1 MATKQSLRALEQS
14 YLQNKQKKHAGLDAL
29 DKKSPQSGYTN
40 QVAKKKKRKISPEAQ
55 LLIDTYLKPA
65 QDKRVKDAESGAI
78 KTRDTQDKNIAQSRK
93 DDQRE
98 FDRNRKA
105 ALLRDATLAR
115 QKSKLDYKGVP
126 HTEVDRSVNFTDST
140 IPGMPMTANV
150 TEAVTAKG
158 PKKPTRDENI
168 ARVAALN
175 KEISKLASLKT
186 ASEADAAKMS
196 DEDKQYYTDI
206 NASKRAHIANL
217 IAEKNQLEQ
226 QIGVGDKKETIV
238 KPKDDNKPK
247 VNNEPKVDNEPKDV
261 AKNDQ
266 FKLDMDAIKNL
277 ATENPDSLDVL
288 LSKAG
293 IEPAMLDSVIASSK
307 RLAEKNQ
314 AKKNPENWSLNK
326 KTRFR
331 RAWRAKHAKDL
342 NSRDPKV
349 STPIRLTL
357 QQLENWEKGN
367 GPFPESLKNEL
378 K

>member
-1 MATKQSLRALEQS
+1 MPSHYKSKASEQSLRTLEQV
-14 YLQNKQKKHAGLDAL
+14 YRQKKHAGLKAL
-29 DKKSPQSGYTN
+29 DKKSKQSGYTN
-40 QVAKKKKRKISPEAQ
+40 QVAEKKKRKISPEAQ

-65 QDKRVKDAESGAI
+65 QDKRLADAHKKKDEQTAKDKKAHEAI
-78 KTRDTQDKNIAQSRK
+78 AKKAGVDFNRARKAALTRDKNIAK
-93 DDQRE
+93 M
-98 FDRNRKA
+98 
-105 ALLRDATLAR
+105 
-115 QKSKLDYKGVP
+115 KSKLDYKNVP
-126 HTEVDRSVNFTDST
+126 HTEVDRSVNFTDSH

-168 ARVAALN
+168 ARVASLN

-186 ASEADAAKMS
+186 ASEEEAASMS
-196 DEDKQYYTDI
+196 DEDKQYYTKI
-206 NASKRAHIANL
+206 NAAKRAHIANL

-247 VNNEPKVDNEPKDV
+247 DV

-266 FKLDMDAIKNL
+266 FKLDMNAITKL
-277 ATENPDSLDVL
+277 ATENPESLDVL
-288 LSKAG
+288 LNKAG
-293 IEPAMLDSVIASSK
+293 INPAMLDSIIASSK
-307 RLAEKNQ
+307 RLAAKKT
-314 AKKNPENWSLNK
+314 AKKNPENWNLNQ
-326 KTRFR
+326 KTKFR
-331 RAWRAKHAKDL
+331 RSWRAKHAKDL
-342 NSRDPKV
+342 NSRDPLV
-349 STPIRLTL
+349 SPPIRLIL

>member
-1 MATKQSLRALEQS
+1 MPSHYKSKASEQSLRTLEQV
-14 YLQNKQKKHAGLDAL
+14 YRQKKHAGLKAL
-29 DKKSPQSGYTN
+29 DKKSKQSGYTN
-40 QVAKKKKRKISPEAQ
+40 QVADKKKRKISPEAQ

-65 QDKRVKDAESGAI
+65 QDKRLADAHKKKDEQTAKDKKAHEAI
-78 KTRDTQDKNIAQSRK
+78 AKKAGVDFNRARKAALTRDKNIAK
-93 DDQRE
+93 M
-98 FDRNRKA
+98 
-105 ALLRDATLAR
+105 
-115 QKSKLDYKGVP
+115 KSKLDYKNVP
-126 HTEVDRSVNFTDST
+126 HTEVDRSVNFTDSH

-168 ARVAALN
+168 ARVASLN

-186 ASEADAAKMS
+186 ASEEEAASMS

-247 VNNEPKVDNEPKDV
+247 DV

-266 FKLDMDAIKNL
+266 FKLDMNAITKL
-277 ATENPDSLDVL
+277 ATENPESLDVL
-288 LSKAG
+288 LNKAG
-293 IEPAMLDSVIASSK
+293 INPAMLDSIIASSK

-349 STPIRLTL
+349 STPNRFTL